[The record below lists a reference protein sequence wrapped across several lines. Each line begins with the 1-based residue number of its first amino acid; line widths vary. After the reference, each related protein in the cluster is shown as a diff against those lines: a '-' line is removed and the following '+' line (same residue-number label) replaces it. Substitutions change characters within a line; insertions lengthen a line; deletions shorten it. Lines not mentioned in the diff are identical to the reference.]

1 MKKFVLDFQQ
11 YANNNNIVSECNSIT
26 FVNTG
31 TTDVFINKFL
41 LVAGAALAIGGN
53 ENEIDTTV
61 YNIYFPAGAGAL
73 SVIKKYYK

>member
-1 MKKFVLDFQQ
+1 MKRYVLDFQQ
-11 YANNNNIVSECNSIT
+11 YANNNNIVSDCNAIT

-31 TTDVFINKFL
+31 TVDVFVNKFL
-41 LVAGAALAIGGN
+41 LVAGASLVIGGN

-61 YNIYFPAGAGAL
+61 YNIYFPTSAGAL